1 MNQKQIC
8 PKCGKEIPNDVELCP
23 SCGTRVREK
32 KPIATQSTTEQ
43 EKSRKTSALVYLAI
57 ALVGIIVIFAYRAWL
72 GGLIYL
78 VAGGLSIMA
87 LNSDYE
93 ANLSPSLPS
102 YIMSCL
108 KGKDIWNKILA
119 IIIVLIPILVIF
131 STYRWIV
138 VDTAREVD
146 SMMSDIYELLG
157 GF

>member
-1 MNQKQIC
+1 MMWNY
-8 PKCGKEIPNDVELCP
+8 VHL
-23 SCGTRVREK
+23 
-32 KPIATQSTTEQ
+32 AEQ
-43 EKSRKTSALVYLAI
+43 ECER
-57 ALVGIIVIFAYRAWL
+57 RNQ
-72 GGLIYL
+72 
-78 VAGGLSIMA
+78 SIMA

-93 ANLSPSLPS
+93 ANHSPSLPS

-146 SMMSDIYELLG
+146 SMMSDIYE
-157 GF
+157 

>member
-1 MNQKQIC
+1 MMWNYVHLAEQECERRNQSQHN
-8 PKCGKEIPNDVELCP
+8 PKRNKKN
-23 SCGTRVREK
+23 REK
-32 KPIATQSTTEQ
+32 
-43 EKSRKTSALVYLAI
+43 RLVYLAI

-93 ANLSPSLPS
+93 ANHSPSLPS

-146 SMMSDIYELLG
+146 SMMSDIYE
-157 GF
+157 

>member
-93 ANLSPSLPS
+93 ATTVLL
-102 YIMSCL
+102 YRL
-108 KGKDIWNKILA
+108 IL
-119 IIIVLIPILVIF
+119 
-131 STYRWIV
+131 
-138 VDTAREVD
+138 
-146 SMMSDIYELLG
+146 
-157 GF
+157 